1 MSGTIEVICGPM
13 FSGKT
18 EELIRRLKR
27 AVIAR
32 RKVQVFKP
40 RADSRYDPEAL
51 VSHSQLKMLST
62 VVEKPEDILQK
73 LAQDVEVVGID
84 EVQFLGPGILPVVK
98 NLADRGLRVVVA
110 GLDQDYRGMPFEP
123 MPQLLAEAEYITK
136 ELAICVVCGQPAGR
150 SQRIITEE
158 RALPATGGGREAG
171 ASEAAERPDGRVQ
184 VGAGDAYEARCRKDF
199 SPEPRPATSPAQQEL
214 LPFFRNEG

>member
-1 MSGTIEVICGPM
+1 VSGTIEVICGPM

-40 RADSRYDPEAL
+40 RADSRYDAEAV
-51 VSHSQLKMLST
+51 VSHSQQRMLST
-62 VVEKPEDILQK
+62 VVEKPEDILEK
-73 LAQDVEVVGID
+73 LAQVVEVVGID

-98 NLADRGLRVVVA
+98 NLAGRGLRVVVA

-136 ELAICVVCGQPAGR
+136 ELAICVVCGQPGSR
-150 SQRIITEE
+150 SQRII
-158 RALPATGGGREAG
+158 
-171 ASEAAERPDGRVQ
+171 AAEDRVH
-184 VGAGDAYEARCRKDF
+184 VGANESYEARCRDHF
-199 SPEPRPATSPAQQEL
+199 SPEPMPRTTPPQQEL
-214 LPFFRNEG
+214 LPFVRNGG

>member
-1 MSGTIEVICGPM
+1 MGSLEVICGPM

-40 RADSRYDPEAL
+40 RVDSRYDPEAV
-51 VSHSQLKMLST
+51 VSHSQQRFVST
-62 VVEKPEDILQK
+62 VIEKAREVLDK
-73 LAQDVEVVGID
+73 LSPDVEVVGID
-84 EVQFLGPGILPVVK
+84 EVQFLGAEIVPIVK

-110 GLDQDYRGMPFEP
+110 GLDQDYRGVPFDP

-136 ELAICVVCGQPAGR
+136 ELAICVVCGAPANR
-150 SQRIITEE
+150 SQRIVE
-158 RALPATGGGREAG
+158 
-171 ASEAAERPDGRVQ
+171 SEDRVH
-184 VGAGDAYEARCRKDF
+184 VGAQDAYEARCRKDF
-199 SPEPRPATSPAQQEL
+199 SPEPQRKTEPMQQEL
-214 LPFFRNEG
+214 LPFLR

>member
-1 MSGTIEVICGPM
+1 MGVLEVICGPM

-40 RADSRYDPEAL
+40 RVDSRYDPEAV
-51 VSHSQLKMLST
+51 VSHSQQRMLST
-62 VVEKPEDILQK
+62 VIEKAPEVLSR
-73 LAQDVEVVGID
+73 LVPDVEVVGID
-84 EVQFLGPGILPVVK
+84 EVQFFGPEIVPIVK
-98 NLADRGLRVVVA
+98 HLADRGLRVVVA
-110 GLDQDYRGMPFEP
+110 GLDQDYRGEPFEP

-150 SQRIITEE
+150 SQRIVS
-158 RALPATGGGREAG
+158 
-171 ASEAAERPDGRVQ
+171 SEDRVH
-184 VGAGDAYEARCRKDF
+184 VGAEDAYEPRCRDHF
-199 SPEPRPATSPAQQEL
+199 SPEPQPKSEPPQQEL
-214 LPFFRNEG
+214 LPFSR